1 MNVMVQRQI
10 KYIEDNFT
18 DTIMSLPDVGRDVEF
33 VARWRCMDIIPGR
46 YTTKG
51 FYGEDRLWD
60 ENLDVARW
68 RYVDD
73 ET

>member
-1 MNVMVQRQI
+1 MLERRI
-10 KYIEDNFT
+10 KYIEDNFME
-18 DTIMSLPDVGRDVEF
+18 TITSLPDVGRDVEF
-33 VARWRCMDIIPGR
+33 VPRWRCMDIIPGR

-60 ENLDVARW
+60 ENLDVGSW
-68 RYVDD
+68 RYIDD